1 MLKIFRQT
9 SFLAAVGILLVIFI
23 PGYAKIQELR
33 QKNQELEA
41 SVRKLQAEN
50 SAFQQEKERLE
61 NDPEYLEQVGRKE
74 LGIAGYKNNQEY
86 AHCRKKRCLPE
97 YLEHLLLA
105 KLSGIDRFFT
115 QFLFNPKQFI
125 IFTDAVSP
133 GKRAGFDLS
142 GIGGHGQMGDG
153 GVFGFAG
160 AVRDNRAVFILLGDV
175 DGLQSLG

>member
-41 SVRKLQAEN
+41 SVRRLQAEN

-74 LGIAGYKNNQEY
+74 LGIVKKGEISYRLVPQE
-86 AHCRKKRCLPE
+86 KK
-97 YLEHLLLA
+97 
-105 KLSGIDRFFT
+105 
-115 QFLFNPKQFI
+115 
-125 IFTDAVSP
+125 
-133 GKRAGFDLS
+133 
-142 GIGGHGQMGDG
+142 
-153 GVFGFAG
+153 
-160 AVRDNRAVFILLGDV
+160 
-175 DGLQSLG
+175 